1 MMEFKKENQP
11 PKKLERECNST
22 LMVIYEINT
31 GMQNFK
37 TFLISTLEIL
47 QPVLAGRSGTS
58 SVHTISRRWVNDP
71 KSQHCKL
78 HVKNTRTF
86 STCSLFIRIYY
97 LLIKR

>member
-1 MMEFKKENQP
+1 M
-11 PKKLERECNST
+11 CNST

-78 HVKNTRTF
+78 HVKNTRF
-86 STCSLFIRIYY
+86 RRAVCLYVYIIC
-97 LLIKR
+97 